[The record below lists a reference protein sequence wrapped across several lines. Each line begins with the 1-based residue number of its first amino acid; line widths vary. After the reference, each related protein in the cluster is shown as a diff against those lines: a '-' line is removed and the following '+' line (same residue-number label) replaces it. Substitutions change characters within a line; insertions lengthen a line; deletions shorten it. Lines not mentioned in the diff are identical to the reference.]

1 VRKERAERY
10 NPPMHPYQERLA
22 ARQRELGRLERADAR
37 LAFAR
42 LGAVGLT
49 ILVAVLSFRF
59 ELLSAWSLVLPVLA
73 FLALAIRH
81 DRVLRAKRAAA
92 TACVFYEHGI
102 ARMEDRWIGN
112 GNKGERFVDEH
123 HPYANDLDLFGAGS
137 LFELL
142 SLARTHVGEDTLA
155 AFLKWSDAGM
165 VRPRQQAVA
174 ELREQ
179 LDFRE
184 AMATAGSDGKDI
196 GELDTAAL
204 GAWMEHTPAAISPAV
219 QLATIPLAIA
229 IVLTLWWW
237 AIDGP
242 ITPLVLV
249 LLIKATFT
257 RVLHKRVAR
266 VLEGPPSIEGP
277 MRQLDILSDA
287 LTQIEQLQ
295 VTSPR
300 LAALRGELLAGGMLP
315 SRAIR
320 HLQRLADMLD
330 WQRNAFF
337 APIGAT
343 LSWSTHIAAS
353 IERWRRRF
361 GARVPGWLN
370 ILGEHEALN
379 SLAAYAY
386 EHPADPFPALIE
398 NAPGAVFDG
407 TQLGHPLVAAAHMV
421 RNDVKLSPD
430 VRLLIVSGSNM
441 SGKSTLLRTVGIN
454 AVMAMAG
461 APVRAE
467 RLALTPLSIGATLHV
482 QDSLQAGRS
491 RFFTEITR
499 VRQISDLAGRQPQL
513 LFLLDEL
520 FQGTNSHDRKVG
532 ATALLRSLVARG
544 AIGLITTHDLALTA
558 IAGELGGRAL
568 NVHFQ
573 DEFRGNEMVFD
584 YRMRPGPVAHG
595 NALALMRAVGLSG
608 LDDPQPDL
616 ETLQGPVAEKP
627 HMADKRQYE

>member
-1 VRKERAERY
+1 MRT
-10 NPPMHPYQERLA
+10 YQDRLA
-22 ARQRELGRLERADAR
+22 ARQREHERLARADAR

-42 LGAVGLT
+42 LAAVGAT
-49 ILVAVLSFRF
+49 ILLAVLSFKF
-59 ELLSAWSLVLPVLA
+59 ALLSPWWLILPVLA
-73 FLALAIRH
+73 FLSLAVRH
-81 DRVLRAKRAAA
+81 DRVLRAKRAMAS
-92 TACVFYEHGI
+92 ACVFYEHGL
-102 ARMEDRWIGN
+102 ARMEDRWIGT

-155 AFLKWSDAGM
+155 SFLKGLTDDNL
-165 VRPRQQAVA
+165 RLRQHAVA

-184 AMATAGSDGKDI
+184 AMATAGTDGIDI
-196 GELDTAAL
+196 AELDTTAL
-204 GAWMEHTPAAISPAV
+204 GAWMEQSLAAIGPVA
-219 QLATIPLAIA
+219 QLAAILLAVA
-229 IVLTLWWW
+229 IVATLWWW
-237 AIDGP
+237 ASGGP
-242 ITPLVLV
+242 ITPLALV
-249 LLIKATFT
+249 LLIKATFA
-257 RVLHKRVAR
+257 RLLHKRVAR
-266 VLEGPPSIEGP
+266 VLEGPPSIDGP
-277 MRQLDILSDA
+277 IRQLDILSEA
-287 LTQIEQLQ
+287 LTQIERLQ

-300 LAALRGELLAGGMLP
+300 LAALRADLLEGGMLP
-315 SRAIR
+315 SHAIR
-320 HLQRLADMLD
+320 RLQRLAEMLD

-343 LSWSTHIAAS
+343 LSWSMHIAAA

-361 GARVPGWLN
+361 GARVPAWLN
-370 ILGEHEALN
+370 ILGEYEALN

-386 EHPADPFPALIE
+386 EHPGDPFPTFIE

-407 TQLGHPLVAAAHMV
+407 TQLGHPLVAAIHMV
-421 RNDVKLSPD
+421 RNDVQLAAD

-499 VRQISDLAGRQPQL
+499 VRQISDLAGRQPPL

-532 ATALLRSLVARG
+532 ASALLRSLVARG
-544 AIGLITTHDLALTA
+544 AIGLITTHDLALIA

-584 YRMRPGPVAHG
+584 YKMRPGPVGHS

-608 LDDPQPDL
+608 LDDIQPDQKSI
-616 ETLQGPVAEKP
+616 EEPGGGKTTYG
-627 HMADKRQYE
+627 R